1 MLGNK
6 IGEAGVSALCSSLK
20 VNTALTSL
28 DLGCEKVIQTKKR
41 TKPPLSFFV
50 HVKLKITNVTK
61 KKKKKT
67 ATTTMMKMTMTIMMM
82 MMTTTMM
89 MTRTLMM
96 VVIVNL
102 SEQTIQHVLVDDIS
116 IFSHLDSITVI

>member
-28 DLGCEKVIQTKKR
+28 DLGCEKVIPTKKR

-61 KKKKKT
+61 KKKKT

-82 MMTTTMM
+82 MTTTTMM
-89 MTRTLMM
+89 MTRTLM

-116 IFSHLDSITVI
+116 FFSHLDSITVI

>member
-89 MTRTLMM
+89 MTRTLM